1 VSFSRSQ
8 QGMGAALA
16 AVVIWA
22 LVPVGTRFFV
32 LRMDPFLFNVI
43 RFAASGSVAVPLF
56 LHARPWRWPAS
67 DRILLFWCAVLAVP
81 GYNIP
86 VAVAAQRVPASRL
99 GLLIATE
106 PVFIVALTLLLKRQR
121 IGWRVWVGSILALG
135 GVALTSQG
143 PAVAQG
149 FSWISTLQALCGAA
163 SWSCYTVLASRLNQ
177 RYGTFGSTGA
187 ILVVGTVVLSAVS
200 IPMIHV
206 TSMPDATTIAWVAAL
221 GLASSMLGFLLW
233 NYAGAR
239 VPAERMGLVLY
250 LIPVVCMLAGTGFL
264 GEALTAPI
272 ICGGALTVFGVW
284 VASINRR
291 HESTSHQSL
300 RSRSATCPYRE

>member
-1 VSFSRSQ
+1 MSLNRSQ

-16 AVVIWA
+16 AVIIWA

-32 LRMDPFLFNVI
+32 LRVDPFLFNVI
-43 RFAASGSVAVPLF
+43 RFAASGSVAIPLC
-56 LHARPWRWPAS
+56 LRARPWRWPAT
-67 DRILLFWCAVLAVP
+67 DRILLFWCGLLAVP

-86 VAVAAQRVPASRL
+86 VAVAAQTIPAGRL

-121 IGWRVWVGSILALG
+121 IGWRVWVGSVLALAG
-135 GVALTSQG
+135 IALTSHG
-143 PAVAQG
+143 PAAPHGV
-149 FSWISTLQALCGAA
+149 SWISTLQALCGAA
-163 SWSCYTVLASRLNQ
+163 SWACYTVLATRLNQ
-177 RYGTFGSTGA
+177 RYGTFGVTGA
-187 ILVVGTVVLSAVS
+187 ILVVGTVMLMATS
-200 IPMIHV
+200 IPMIHA
-206 TSMPDATTIAWVAAL
+206 TATPDAMTIALVAGM

-250 LIPVVCMLAGTGFL
+250 LIPVVCVLAGTGFL

-272 ICGGALTVFGVW
+272 LCGGSLTVFGVW
-284 VASINRR
+284 VAS
-291 HESTSHQSL
+291 
-300 RSRSATCPYRE
+300 RSVSETPRAHPNSALGSQGRSGAA

>member
-1 VSFSRSQ
+1 MSFDRSQ

-16 AVVIWA
+16 AVIIWA

-32 LRMDPFLFNVI
+32 LRVDPFLFNVI

-56 LHARPWRWPAS
+56 LRARPWRWPAS
-67 DRILLFWCAVLAVP
+67 DRMLLFWCAVLAVP

-86 VAVAAQRVPASRL
+86 VAVAAQTVPAGRL

-121 IGWRVWVGSILALG
+121 IGWRVWAGSTLALA

-143 PAVAQG
+143 PVAPHS

-163 SWSCYTVLASRLNQ
+163 SWSCYTVLATRLNQ
-177 RYGTFGSTGA
+177 KYGTFGVTGA
-187 ILVVGTVVLSAVS
+187 IVVVGTVTLLAIS
-200 IPMIHV
+200 IPMIHAAA
-206 TSMPDATTIAWVAAL
+206 MPDAMTISLLAGM
-221 GLASSMLGFLLW
+221 GLVSSMLGFLLW

-250 LIPVVCMLAGTGFL
+250 LIPMVCVLAGTGFL
-264 GEALTAPI
+264 GEAMTAPI
-272 ICGGALTVFGVW
+272 ICGGLLTVFGVW
-284 VASINRR
+284 VASRAARGARGEIECAS
-291 HESTSHQSL
+291 ES
-300 RSRSATCPYRE
+300 AA